1 MHIAISCELQS
12 HVCCDLMRMMHV
24 DNARRHKVKRKRGIN
39 SQVFPGSHYFL
50 TSRLKEPMAVAVMTE
65 VGIISFEPFSL

>member
-1 MHIAISCELQS
+1 
-12 HVCCDLMRMMHV
+12 MHV

-50 TSRLKEPMAVAVMTE
+50 TSRLKEPMAVAVMTD